1 MISGDFVHGRRAE
14 RLEGM
19 VTGKVC
25 EVLGLF
31 FLSMSTRKGIA
42 ITAASA
48 DLVCYAYLCNDR
60 GRVGGVEFRV
70 SAAQAGI
77 PNGPTP
83 GRPDAW

>member
-19 VTGKVC
+19 VTVKVC

-31 FLSMSTRKGIA
+31 FISMSTRQGIA
-42 ITAASA
+42 TTAALA
-48 DLVCYAYLCNDR
+48 DLVCYAYICNDR
-60 GRVGGVEFRV
+60 GRVGGASEFQPLKLR
-70 SAAQAGI
+70 S
-77 PNGPTP
+77 NGPTP